1 MTNEQIA
8 HDLTMFIMNHSHS
21 LDNSGID
28 YTVLN
33 DEELVSEYKQ
43 LYNKILLTYLN

>member
-1 MTNEQIA
+1 MPNEQVA

-21 LDNSGID
+21 LDIDGID

-33 DEELVSEYKQ
+33 DEELVSEYKK
-43 LYNKILLTYLN
+43 LYDKILYLL